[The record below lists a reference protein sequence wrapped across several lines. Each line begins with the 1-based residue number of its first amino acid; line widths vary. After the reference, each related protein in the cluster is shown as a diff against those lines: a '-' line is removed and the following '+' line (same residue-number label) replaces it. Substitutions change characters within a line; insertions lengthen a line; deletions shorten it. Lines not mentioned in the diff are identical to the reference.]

1 MSLIAWPTGLKAS
14 AFSLTLST
22 VQRTFS
28 SPYAGSE
35 QVIDLLNDRWM
46 ASVTLP
52 ANVQASGGS
61 VEGFIHSLRNMTN
74 TVNLWHMGRANPT
87 GTISGSPTVNGA
99 HAIGAATLNVT
110 TSAGATVKQGDML
123 GANSLLLMAA
133 ADATAD
139 GSGHIAIPLVNRLR
153 KAMAGGEAV
162 TLNKPTAA
170 FRCTTAKAS
179 VDYVPGMAN
188 AVQLDFV
195 EAIT

>member
-14 AFSLTLST
+14 GFTISLAT
-22 VQRTFS
+22 VQRSFS

-46 ASVTLP
+46 VSLDLP
-52 ANVQASGGS
+52 ASQQINGGL

-74 TVNLWHMGRANPT
+74 TVNLWHMARGIPL

-99 HAIGAATLNVT
+99 HAIGVGTLNVT
-110 TSAGATVKQGDML
+110 TAAGATVKQGDML
-123 GANSLLLMAA
+123 GANGLLLMAA

-153 KAMAGGEAV
+153 KAMTGGEAV
-162 TLNKPTAA
+162 TLTKPTAP
-170 FRCTTAKAS
+170 FRCTTAKAGVS
-179 VDYVPGMAN
+179 YVPGIGN
-188 AVQLDFV
+188 AVSLDFV
-195 EAIT
+195 EAVS

>member
-1 MSLIAWPTGLKAS
+1 MSLIAWPTGLVAS
-14 AFSLTLST
+14 GFTISLST
-22 VQRTFS
+22 VQRTYA
-28 SPYAGSE
+28 SPYGGSE

-46 ASVTLP
+46 VTLDLP
-52 ANVQASGGS
+52 ANVKANGGL

-74 TVNLWHMGRANPT
+74 TVNLWHMARGTPL

-110 TSAGATVKQGDML
+110 TTAGATVKQGDML

-153 KAMAGGEAV
+153 KAMVGGEAV
-162 TLNKPTAA
+162 TLTKPTAP
-170 FRCTTAKAS
+170 FRCATAKAGVS
-179 VDYVPGMAN
+179 YVPGIAN
-188 AVQLDFV
+188 AVSLDFV
-195 EAIT
+195 EAVS